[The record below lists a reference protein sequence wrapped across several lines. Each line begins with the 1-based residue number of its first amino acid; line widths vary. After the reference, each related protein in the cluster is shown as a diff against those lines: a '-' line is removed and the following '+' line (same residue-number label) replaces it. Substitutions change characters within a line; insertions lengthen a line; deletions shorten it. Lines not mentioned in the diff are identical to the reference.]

1 MHAGGAL
8 ADGMLA
14 SQSLSRGRKA
24 FAPKATAFA
33 AMRGCSGCLAAPSME
48 IMFSSVAAMLGSA
61 GQATYS
67 AANGWLDVCAT
78 LMQGQG
84 LGGHS
89 VQWGPWAEGG
99 MAVASARTASRL
111 RKLGMYMLS
120 PSRGLAALAGTVSF
134 VGASPGLAGGLM
146 GRTVAALSVDWG
158 IYSQKVTVAP
168 HLAGLLEWQGNVV
181 SEARQ
186 GSVEQAASNFILT
199 SGEAG
204 PPKEG
209 KVREILH
216 RVVEDVLGS
225 SVGPDD
231 PLMEAG
237 LDSMA
242 AVELHSSLQHMVG
255 VSLPATLVFD
265 YGSVRAMALFV
276 TEVVSEEAASIPC
289 LVPDPEVLSGGGAH
303 ATAAWGPAA
312 LSAGGVRP
320 VGVSSSN
327 FRTGQ
332 ESREVLEVMSID
344 GVQRYLRNDWESPGW
359 TPGSQGAY
367 FGRLLDGV
375 EWFDPAA
382 FQLSGSESKWMDP
395 QHRLLLEVAQPVVRQ
410 LEEAAL
416 QGQAP
421 GVTPD
426 RAESVGREGIY
437 VGISSMD
444 YGRVLSRV
452 SQEASPYAGTG
463 NALSVAAGRMSFTF
477 DWQGP
482 SMSVDTACSSSLV
495 GTHLARV
502 GLGRGDCHRSLSAGV
517 NLTLAPD
524 TCMVFKL
531 AGMLAADGRCKTLDA
546 AADGYG
552 RGEACGVA
560 GLVAG
565 GQTGRADGQAD

>member
-1 MHAGGAL
+1 M
-8 ADGMLA
+8 
-14 SQSLSRGRKA
+14 
-24 FAPKATAFA
+24 
-33 AMRGCSGCLAAPSME
+33 
-48 IMFSSVAAMLGSA
+48 
-61 GQATYS
+61 
-67 AANGWLDVCAT
+67 
-78 LMQGQG
+78 
-84 LGGHS
+84 
-89 VQWGPWAEGG
+89 
-99 MAVASARTASRL
+99 
-111 RKLGMYMLS
+111 
-120 PSRGLAALAGTVSF
+120 
-134 VGASPGLAGGLM
+134 
-146 GRTVAALSVDWG
+146 
-158 IYSQKVTVAP
+158 
-168 HLAGLLEWQGNVV
+168 
-181 SEARQ
+181 
-186 GSVEQAASNFILT
+186 
-199 SGEAG
+199 
-204 PPKEG
+204 
-209 KVREILH
+209 
-216 RVVEDVLGS
+216 
-225 SVGPDD
+225 
-231 PLMEAG
+231 
-237 LDSMA
+237 
-242 AVELHSSLQHMVG
+242 
-255 VSLPATLVFD
+255 
-265 YGSVRAMALFV
+265 
-276 TEVVSEEAASIPC
+276 
-289 LVPDPEVLSGGGAH
+289 
-303 ATAAWGPAA
+303 
-312 LSAGGVRP
+312 RP

-437 VGISSMD
+437 VGISSVD
-444 YGRVLSRV
+444 YGRVLSRLNLD
-452 SQEASPYAGTG
+452 ASPYAATG

-524 TCMVFKL
+524 L
-531 AGMLAADGRCKTLDA
+531 SLIHI
-546 AADGYG
+546 
-552 RGEACGVA
+552 
-560 GLVAG
+560 
-565 GQTGRADGQAD
+565 